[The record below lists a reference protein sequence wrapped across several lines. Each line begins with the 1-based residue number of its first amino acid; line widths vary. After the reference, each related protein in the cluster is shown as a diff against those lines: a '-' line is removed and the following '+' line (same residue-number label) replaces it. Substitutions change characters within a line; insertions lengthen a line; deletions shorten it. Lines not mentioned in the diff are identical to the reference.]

1 MSNPSITPSTSPI
14 GPPPA
19 NTNFQMMREGLVSL
33 GSTDKLSSSLRE
45 FIRKS
50 TKQSMIVSVI
60 PFAFLEGT
68 TTSWAGFVGAKIFHP
83 ILEGYRIRVSD
94 PDAAA
99 IVTRSFVVEVSPSG
113 EEYIA
118 TSGIS
123 DTYEFGATPDQ
134 AISTYL
140 EFLVDELIW
149 LQKNEVQL
157 SPSIQEDLRLLQR
170 YLRIV

>member
-1 MSNPSITPSTSPI
+1 MLCNDVK
-14 GPPPA
+14 
-19 NTNFQMMREGLVSL
+19 REGVKASPDLASRPFQYVPL
-33 GSTDKLSSSLRE
+33 HK
-45 FIRKS
+45 IRYG
-50 TKQSMIVSVI
+50 I
-60 PFAFLEGT
+60 T
-68 TTSWAGFVGAKIFHP
+68 TTSWAGFVGAKIFHT
-83 ILEGYRIRVSD
+83 ILEGYRISVSD

-99 IVTRSFVVEVSPSG
+99 IVTRPFVVEVSPSG

-118 TSGIS
+118 TSRIS
-123 DTYEFGATPDQ
+123 NTYEFGATPDQ

>member
-1 MSNPSITPSTSPI
+1 MSNPSFTPSTSPV

-19 NTNFQMMREGLVSL
+19 NTNFQPMSEGKGSF
-33 GSTDKLSSSLRE
+33 GSTNKPSSSWRK
-45 FIRKS
+45 FIRKP
-50 TKQSMIVSVI
+50 TKQSVIVSVI
-60 PFAFLEGT
+60 PFAFLERT
-68 TTSWAGFVGAKIFHP
+68 TTSWAGFVSAKIFHTIP
-83 ILEGYRIRVSD
+83 EGYRISVSD

-118 TSGIS
+118 TSRIS
-123 DTYEFGATPDQ
+123 NTYEFGATPDQ

-149 LQKNEVQL
+149 LQKNEAQL

>member
-1 MSNPSITPSTSPI
+1 MIDSYLLGATSANIPPQPMSERSVTL
-14 GPPPA
+14 GPEH
-19 NTNFQMMREGLVSL
+19 N
-33 GSTDKLSSSLRE
+33 LSFSWRK
-45 FIRKS
+45 FIRRS
-50 TKQSMIVSVI
+50 TQQSGFVSVI

-68 TTSWAGFVGAKIFHP
+68 ITSWAGFVGAKIFHP
-83 ILEGYRIRVSD
+83 ILEGYRISVGD
-94 PDAAA
+94 PDTAA

-118 TSGIS
+118 TSDIS

-140 EFLVDELIW
+140 EFLVDELTW

-157 SPSIQEDLRLLQR
+157 SPSIQEDLHLLQR